1 MTTML
6 RCTPARHRQ
15 ETFMTSDT
23 TNGTKSQ
30 ERTDVVIVGR
40 GFGRA
45 IGLLPFV
52 GAR

>member
-1 MTTML
+1 
-6 RCTPARHRQ
+6 
-15 ETFMTSDT
+15 MTSDT

-40 GFGRA
+40 GFGRVIPDYHPA
-45 IGLLPFV
+45 SSGVFGLLPFV

>member
-1 MTTML
+1 
-6 RCTPARHRQ
+6 
-15 ETFMTSDT
+15 MTSDT

-45 IGLLPFV
+45 IPDYHPPASGAFGLLPFA

>member
-1 MTTML
+1 
-6 RCTPARHRQ
+6 
-15 ETFMTSDT
+15 MTSDT
-23 TNGTKSQ
+23 TDETKSH

-45 IGLLPFV
+45 ILDCHPAVSEAFGLLPFV